1 MATRLIKFS
10 FHSNTKEGQCQRM
23 FKLPHNCT
31 YFTIQQGL
39 TQYSPNQSSTV
50 HELRTSGCTNWI
62 QKTQRN
68 QRSNC
73 QHLLDRKKAR
83 GFQKKHLLLLHWRR
97 KWQPTPVVLPGK
109 SHGRRSLVGY
119 NPWGRRESDTTERL
133 YLLYFTFCFID
144 YARAINCVNH
154 NKLENSQRDGNTRPP
169 HLPPA

>member
-1 MATRLIKFS
+1 MGFSRQDYWSGVPLPSPYRL
-10 FHSNTKEGQCQRM
+10 
-23 FKLPHNCT
+23 
-31 YFTIQQGL
+31 
-39 TQYSPNQSSTV
+39 QYSVNGISGWLSVKECACQSKRCRFDPWV
-50 HELRTSGCTNWI
+50 
-62 QKTQRN
+62 
-68 QRSNC
+68 
-73 QHLLDRKKAR
+73 RKIP
-83 GFQKKHLLLLHWRR
+83 WRR

-169 HLPPA
+169 DLPPVKSVCRSRSYS